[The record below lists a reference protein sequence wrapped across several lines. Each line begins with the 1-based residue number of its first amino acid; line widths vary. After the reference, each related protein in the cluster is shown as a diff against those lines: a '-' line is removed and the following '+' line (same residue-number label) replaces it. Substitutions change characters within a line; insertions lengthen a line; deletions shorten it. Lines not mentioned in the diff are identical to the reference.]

1 MGMYVFLKI
10 LQTTLYYQML
20 VVFHPING
28 CNFPISYGFYYISYY
43 KFWGGSVSD
52 VWASAPAP
60 HICSRSQDYGFG
72 SAVAA
77 NKEDVKS
84 YLFFWSEQKKKE
96 KNLNKRSNF

>member
-1 MGMYVFLKI
+1 
-10 LQTTLYYQML
+10 
-20 VVFHPING
+20 
-28 CNFPISYGFYYISYY
+28 
-43 KFWGGSVSD
+43 VSD
-52 VWASAPAP
+52 VCASAPDP

-96 KNLNKRSNF
+96 KKFEQTVKFLKLANFLPNFKKL

>member
-1 MGMYVFLKI
+1 
-10 LQTTLYYQML
+10 
-20 VVFHPING
+20 
-28 CNFPISYGFYYISYY
+28 
-43 KFWGGSVSD
+43 VSD
-52 VWASAPAP
+52 VCASAPDP

-96 KNLNKRSNF
+96 KKFEQTVKFLKLANFRPNFRKL

>member
-1 MGMYVFLKI
+1 
-10 LQTTLYYQML
+10 
-20 VVFHPING
+20 
-28 CNFPISYGFYYISYY
+28 
-43 KFWGGSVSD
+43 VSD

-84 YLFFWSEQKKKE
+84 YLFFLVGTKKE
-96 KNLNKRSNF
+96 RKKFEQTVKFLKLTNFRPNFRKL

>member
-1 MGMYVFLKI
+1 M
-10 LQTTLYYQML
+10 
-20 VVFHPING
+20 
-28 CNFPISYGFYYISYY
+28 
-43 KFWGGSVSD
+43 SD
-52 VWASAPAP
+52 VCASAPDP

-96 KNLNKRSNF
+96 KKFEQTVKFLKLANFLPNFKKL